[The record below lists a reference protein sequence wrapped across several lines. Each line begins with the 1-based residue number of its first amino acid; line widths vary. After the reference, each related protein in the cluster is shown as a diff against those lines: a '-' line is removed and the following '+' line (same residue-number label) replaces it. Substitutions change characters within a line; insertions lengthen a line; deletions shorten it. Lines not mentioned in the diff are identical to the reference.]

1 MHATD
6 AHKVLVEDFQ
16 SVVKTVGQGANAA
29 VVHHHHFVEGE
40 HSENLEDRVSHEEA
54 DGHPEESSEEV
65 HDIVRSLPHVVQ
77 SNVSIAR
84 SIEPFEQGLV

>member
-6 AHKVLVEDFQ
+6 THKILVEDFQ
-16 SVVKTVGQGANAA
+16 SIVKTVCQWANAT
-29 VVHHHHFVEGE
+29 VVHHHHFVQ
-40 HSENLEDRVSHEEA
+40 SKNSKNLEDRVGHEKT

-65 HDIVRSLPHVVQ
+65 NDIVSSLPFIVQ

-84 SIEPFEQGLV
+84 SIEPFE